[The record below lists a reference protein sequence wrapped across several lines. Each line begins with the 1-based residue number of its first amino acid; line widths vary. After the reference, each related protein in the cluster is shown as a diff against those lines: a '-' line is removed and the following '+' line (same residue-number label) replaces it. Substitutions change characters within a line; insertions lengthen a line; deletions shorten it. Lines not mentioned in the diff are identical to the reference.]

1 MKFTPASS
9 NEELLLVK
17 AIFDVVSGALLT
29 QTKIFMLQF

>member
-1 MKFTPASS
+1 
-9 NEELLLVK
+9 LLVK

>member
-1 MKFTPASS
+1 
-9 NEELLLVK
+9 LLLVK